1 LSAASAASVVQM
13 CGRILIGIGGRGP
26 RWAIDRIP
34 MLGIDR
40 PKDRSLSTGRSRRNI
55 SAANTIAFSSSQ
67 PPTMMP
73 KADMAFPL

>member
-1 LSAASAASVVQM
+1 VQM

-40 PKDRSLSTGRSRRNI
+40 PKE
-55 SAANTIAFSSSQ
+55 
-67 PPTMMP
+67 
-73 KADMAFPL
+73 